1 MVDKINIA
9 LVINLSVKCKNDEIF
24 SSTQRSIKNYGFL
37 YFGKNM
43 DKNIGK
49 NISKKGSGKYGQ
61 KRLDHAKQIATD
73 AIKTS

>member
-1 MVDKINIA
+1 MLDKINIA
-9 LVINLSVKCKNDEIF
+9 LVINLSVKYKNDEIF
-24 SSTQRSIKNYGFL
+24 SSTQRFIKSYGFL

-61 KRLDHAKQIATD
+61 KGLDHAKQIATD